1 MWESVIENLQISTFL
16 LKRRLEGVLLN
27 PFLCV
32 FFIIFLIPYTSYSQT
47 KELSGFVESNNGDVV
62 GLNVISKKS
71 GRGTITDQ
79 NGRFSIL
86 VEQNDTLLISS
97 IQYGLKIVPVNN
109 FLHQPDPVKI
119 NLQETPIELKEVVV
133 SNHYLTGDLLYDI
146 NSLKLEKVLSN
157 EDLGLPN
164 PQIRRLS
171 YAERELKHSSTGAIN
186 LLINVLTGRLKQ
198 VKKEIKAEKVAGYFD
213 SVKSKLND
221 SFFIDHLNIPPNNI
235 DGFSIYCCEDENL
248 VQIIENSND
257 LELVTFFEK
266 KSKEFLTPTN
276 YSATSSF
283 NR

>member
-1 MWESVIENLQISTFL
+1 M
-16 LKRRLEGVLLN
+16 
-27 PFLCV
+27 
-32 FFIIFLIPYTSYSQT
+32 
-47 KELSGFVESNNGDVV
+47 
-62 GLNVISKKS
+62 
-71 GRGTITDQ
+71 
-79 NGRFSIL
+79 
-86 VEQNDTLLISS
+86 
-97 IQYGLKIVPVNN
+97 
-109 FLHQPDPVKI
+109 
-119 NLQETPIELKEVVV
+119 

-235 DGFSIYCCEDENL
+235 DGFIIYCCEDENL

-266 KSKEFLTPTN
+266 KTQGIIIL
-276 YSATSSF
+276 
-283 NR
+283 